1 MILANTITLAL
12 EDPSSSNE
20 DPTLKSLENI
30 YLYIF
35 TAEMFIKMMGNGLF
49 RPVRAYFRDSWNF
62 LDFIIILTSWI
73 AVFLD
78 GGVDLTS
85 LRTLRILRPLRSI
98 SSIKGLR
105 LLFLVLIGS
114 IKQLLGSLVILLF
127 FFLLFAITGLQ
138 LWMGVLRNR
147 CVEISDGVV
156 LEDRLCGNLECPGY
170 TECGKY
176 LDNPNYGV
184 TSFDDILHSLLTVFQ
199 CVTLEGW
206 SSILNMLQVS
216 FSEWVILYFVPLVFI
231 GAFFLLNITLTVL
244 KSSFTRIE
252 IDYKNRINLKKEE
265 ASDTISLFSEADAT
279 IEKESNMSIT
289 SPEVRTRYFKSDS
302 FADNE
307 KTNLIEPLK
316 KSNTSELDKKNN
328 SQMQDTKILD
338 RTPCSFSRSY
348 SFGPCGT
355 RTNISSS
362 NIIQDNGTSAE
373 ARENDHYIE
382 ADESLK
388 LIRRSNTI
396 DPPKISSILDEEP
409 DHHKTTHE
417 YTLRNSFKEIETKP
431 VSSQQI
437 TRIKPLETMKD
448 NKEDNLINATAL
460 YEYLFSHR
468 SILNNEAVSQLISK
482 LKGKV
487 RVTKEL
493 MGKVEKNLR
502 FETQVQFLKDYKLEC
517 TSDKDIILNDTHS
530 LRTKPL
536 YIFRYKIDPSEI
548 GSDQNSDDSL
558 VTQTRSDIVRF
569 NLLLRRLSKGQA
581 FSEIFKGKL
590 MTRHELDQL
599 DDTYTMG
606 YWSGFEVD
614 PIFRHNSDYCES
626 FSNMKFRIWGKGWI
640 GSYEKLSYPI
650 YILVTNRYFNFL
662 MTLMVVLNTIVLSLN
677 HYGIDPDMELALNN
691 LNYAFTMVF
700 VAETALKV
708 IGLGIR
714 GYFKDRLHL
723 FDLSIVVFSLIELML
738 TGSKTVF
745 SAFRAIRILKT
756 FRVLRVARLFR
767 YLQPLARI
775 LKVIGT
781 SVSKIIYLALLL
793 LLFIII
799 FALVGME
806 IFGGKFNFEEGHSR
820 ANFDTFYNAF
830 ITVFQILT
838 MENWQIVL
846 YDGMRAVGDA
856 ACLYFI
862 LWIFIGNYILLN
874 LFLAIVLD
882 SFAVDELLSNEN
894 EGLVRSSTSQ
904 YLTFRR
910 LGLKRKYLKTTINRL
925 EKVDELESS
934 VDGENERMQEKP
946 LFSGIE
952 CEKSLF
958 IFSQH
963 NKFRIQCYRLTS
975 SIRFEQFILTVI
987 CISTVKL
994 IWDTYLL
1001 DYPDDS
1007 PEVTASFAL
1016 DLVFTIVFII
1026 EALLKIVSMGF
1037 LLGGGTYL
1045 KDSWNRIDFIIVVMS
1060 LIELFVIDG
1069 NYSIVRI
1076 FRLVRTLRPLR
1087 FINQNL
1093 SIKVL
1098 VTALLESIVAILNVG
1113 IVIFVIYL
1121 IFAILGVSLFAGK
1134 FYSCTL
1140 PIIDNMQDCE
1150 DFGYSWKNAISN
1162 FDNVYEAMLTLFT
1175 VSSLEGWPTVMY
1187 MGIDATEEKRAPIR
1201 DYNPAAAFYFIS
1213 FIIIGTFFFLNL
1225 FNGVIFDHFQKAK
1238 NKEASLSAFFLQKDQ
1253 LFWVQLQSYITS
1265 SKPSLDISNV
1275 PANRFRRKFYF
1286 ISKSRK
1292 FETFIL
1298 FCILVNIIQ
1307 MAIQYEGASLAYTT
1321 ALENINTAFTAI
1333 FLTECLIKLIGF
1345 GPRAYF
1351 YQDWNKFDF
1360 FVVSA
1365 SLMELILNSFSTS
1378 SYSILRTGPQI
1389 ARAVRLFRI
1398 TRLFRVM
1405 KSLKVLQDLLYVLSH
1420 SLPAVLNVMSLLM
1433 IILLI
1438 YSVLGVY
1445 LFHTVTTGEQIN
1457 SFFNFK
1463 DFHHALITLLRIS
1476 TGEDWH
1482 SIMHD
1487 CIVGIDSMAVPI
1499 YFITFTIIMSFIMLN
1514 MFIMVMIQD
1523 ENEPDSALKVFMRDL
1538 KIIRKSWVKY
1548 TKHTK
1553 GLKINLYN
1561 LIDFMRKLGDEYG
1574 APESASNY
1582 GVMKLVGSMNMH
1594 IKDGHVYYN
1603 DMLFSILKRRYFR
1616 KAKFYNDKLIAN
1628 ILHNEEISTKK
1639 KLAKLREKY
1648 SKIVY
1653 ADSRNIF
1660 LNKLG
1665 DTNMLFSFMT
1675 LKKILRSWRSYVV
1688 RRKEGRSSV
1697 ASSDGR
1703 SIYRISEE
1711 DDTSSIMESRHIYSQ
1726 PTIKKM
1732 TMGPIVKMFS
1742 H

>member
-1 MILANTITLAL
+1 ML
-12 EDPSSSNE
+12 
-20 DPTLKSLENI
+20 
-30 YLYIF
+30 
-35 TAEMFIKMMGNGLF
+35 IKMIGNGLF
-49 RPVRAYFRDSWNF
+49 HSVRAYFRDSWNY

-73 AVFLD
+73 AIFLD

-147 CVEISDGVV
+147 CVEINTGIVM
-156 LEDRLCGNLECPGY
+156 EYRLCGNLECPGQS
-170 TECGKY
+170 ECGKY
-176 LDNPNYGV
+176 LENPNYGV

-206 SSILNMLQVS
+206 SSVLNMLQVS

-265 ASDTISLFSEADAT
+265 ASDTISMFSEADAT
-279 IEKESNMSIT
+279 IEKESTMSIT
-289 SPEVRTRYFKSDS
+289 SPENRNRYLKSNS

-307 KTNLIEPLK
+307 KTNLIETFK
-316 KSNTSELDKKNN
+316 KSNTPELQKRNN

-348 SFGPCGT
+348 SFGPLAT

-362 NIIQDNGTSAE
+362 NIIQDNCTSAE
-373 ARENDHYIE
+373 ARENDPYIE

-396 DPPKISSILDEEP
+396 DPPKTLSMVDEEP
-409 DHHKTTHE
+409 DHHKTTHANSR
-417 YTLRNSFKEIETKP
+417 RNSFKAIETKP
-431 VSSQQI
+431 ESSQQI
-437 TRIKPLETMKD
+437 LRIKPLETMKET
-448 NKEDNLINATAL
+448 KEDNLINAGAL
-460 YEYLFSHR
+460 YEYLYSHR
-468 SILNNEAVSQLISK
+468 SILNNEVVSQLISK

-493 MGKVEKNLR
+493 MQKVERNLI
-502 FETQVQFLKDYKLEC
+502 FETKVEFLKEFKLEC
-517 TSDKDIILNDTHS
+517 TSEKDIILKDTQFLS
-530 LRTKPL
+530 AKPS
-536 YIFRYKIDPSEI
+536 YIFRYKIESCDT
-548 GSDQNSDDSL
+548 GSDHNSSDSL
-558 VTQTRSDIVRF
+558 AYQTRSDIVRF
-569 NLLLRRLSKGQA
+569 NHLLRKLSKAQA
-581 FSEIFKGKL
+581 FSEIYKGNL
-590 MTRHELDQL
+590 MTRHELDKL

-606 YWSGFEVD
+606 YWSGFDVD

-626 FSNMKFRIWGKGWI
+626 FSNMNFSIWSKGWI

-650 YILVTNRYFNFL
+650 YILVTNRYFYFT

-677 HYGIDPDMELALNN
+677 HYGIDPEMEEGLNS
-691 LNYAFTMVF
+691 LNYAFTMLF

-723 FDLSIVVFSLIELML
+723 FDSSIVIFSLIELML

-775 LKVIGT
+775 LKVIGA
-781 SVSKIIYLALLL
+781 SISKIIYLALLL
-793 LLFIII
+793 LLFIVI

-806 IFGGKFNFEEGHSR
+806 IFGGKFNFEEGNSR
-820 ANFDTFYNAF
+820 SNFDTFYNSF

-846 YDGMRAVGDA
+846 YDGMRAVGNA

-882 SFAVDELLSNEN
+882 SFAVDELLSNGT
-894 EGLVRSSTSQ
+894 EGLVRSSTTQ

-925 EKVDELESS
+925 EKVDELDSS

-946 LFSGIE
+946 LFTGIE

-958 IFSQH
+958 MFSQH
-963 NKFRIQCYRLTS
+963 NKFRIFCYRLTS
-975 SIRFEQFILTVI
+975 SLRFEQFILTVI
-987 CISTVKL
+987 CFSTIKL

-1001 DYPDDS
+1001 DYPEDA
-1007 PEVTASFAL
+1007 PEVIVSFTL
-1016 DLVFTIVFII
+1016 DLVFTIIFII
-1026 EALLKIVSMGF
+1026 EAGLKIVSMGF
-1037 LLGGGTYL
+1037 VLGAGTYL
-1045 KDSWNRIDFIIVVMS
+1045 KDSWNRIDFSIVLMS
-1060 LIELFVIDG
+1060 LIELFVIEG
-1069 NYSIVRI
+1069 SYSVVRI

-1121 IFAILGVSLFAGK
+1121 IFAILGVSLFAGQ

-1140 PIIDNMQDCE
+1140 PILDNRKDCE
-1150 DFGYSWKNAISN
+1150 DFGYTWKNANSN
-1162 FDNVYEAMLTLFT
+1162 FDNVYEALLTLFT

-1187 MGIDATEEKRAPIR
+1187 MGIDATEEEKAPVR

-1265 SKPSLDISNV
+1265 SKPSLDISDV
-1275 PANRFRRKFYF
+1275 PENRFRRKFYL

-1292 FETFIL
+1292 FEMFIL
-1298 FCILVNIIQ
+1298 ICILVNIIQ
-1307 MAIQYEGASLAYTT
+1307 MAIQYEDASEEYTNT
-1321 ALENINTAFTAI
+1321 LENINTAFTAV
-1333 FLTECLIKLIGF
+1333 FLTESIIKLIGF

-1351 YQDWNKFDF
+1351 YQGWNKFDF

-1365 SLMELILNSFSTS
+1365 SLLELILNSFSTS
-1378 SYSILRTGPQI
+1378 SYAILRTGPQI

-1405 KSLKVLQDLLYVLSH
+1405 KSLKILQDLLYVLSH

-1438 YSVLGVY
+1438 YSVLGVF
-1445 LFHTVTTGEQIN
+1445 LFHTVRSGEQIN
-1457 SFFNFK
+1457 YFFNFK

-1482 SIMHD
+1482 AIMHD
-1487 CIVGIDSMAVPI
+1487 CVLALDNMAVPI

-1538 KIIRKSWVKY
+1538 KIIRKSWIKY
-1548 TKHTK
+1548 TKYTK

-1561 LIDFMRKLGDEYG
+1561 LIDFMRDLGDEYG
-1574 APESASNY
+1574 APGNASNY

-1603 DMLFSILKRRYFR
+1603 DILFSILKRRYFR
-1616 KAKFYNDKLIAN
+1616 KSKLYNDKLIAN

-1653 ADSRNIF
+1653 ADKRNIF

-1675 LKKILRSWRSYVV
+1675 LKKILRSWRSYVA

-1726 PTIKKM
+1726 PTIKK
-1732 TMGPIVKMFS
+1732 TTLVPIIKLCS
-1742 H
+1742 Q